1 MESNLFQLLIEAFP
15 KIILPGLA
23 LTLPMTAVSFFFA
36 LIIAVVAAM
45 IQYANVK
52 VLKQIIRGY
61 IWIMRGTP
69 LLIQLYVVFFGLPSV
84 GVLIDPVPAAILVF
98 SLNEGA
104 YCAETIRGAM
114 EAVPRGQI
122 EAGYCTG
129 MSYMQIMWH
138 IVLPQTFKS
147 AFPALSNSLI
157 GMVKDMSLTAN
168 IAVAEM
174 FFRTQRIISTHY
186 HALAFYLEL
195 ALIYLLFCTVLT
207 FLQRFV
213 EKKLDITRRKPKQI
227 RLFGDWT
234 GGEPANEPAAAPVS
248 SGERTGGAS

>member
-1 MESNLFQLLIEAFP
+1 MGNDVFQLVLDSFP
-15 KIILPGLA
+15 KIILPGLT
-23 LTLPMTAVSFFFA
+23 LTLPLTAVSFFLA
-36 LIIAVVAAM
+36 LVIAVACAM
-45 IQYANVK
+45 IQFANIR
-52 VLKQIIRGY
+52 VLKQIVRGY

-84 GVLIDPVPAAILVF
+84 GIIIDPIPSAILVF

-114 EAVPRGQI
+114 ESVPKGQI

-129 MSYMQIMWH
+129 MSYMQIMFH
-138 IVLPQTFKS
+138 VVLPQAFKT

-168 IAVAEM
+168 IAVSEM
-174 FFRTQRIISTHY
+174 FFRTQRIISQHY
-186 HALAFYLEL
+186 HALVFYLEL

-213 EKKLDITRRKPKQI
+213 ERKLDVSKRKPKAV
-227 RLFGDWT
+227 RLP
-234 GGEPANEPAAAPVS
+234 EE
-248 SGERTGGAS
+248 GGAA

>member
-1 MESNLFQLLIEAFP
+1 MGNDVFQLVLDSFP
-15 KIILPGLA
+15 KIILPGLT
-23 LTLPMTAVSFFFA
+23 LTLPLTAVSFLFA
-36 LIIAVVAAM
+36 LIIAVACAM
-45 IQYANVK
+45 IQFANIK
-52 VLKQIIRGY
+52 VLKQIVRGY

-84 GVLIDPVPAAILVF
+84 DIIIDPIPSAILVF

-114 EAVPRGQI
+114 ESVPKGQI

-129 MSYMQIMWH
+129 MSYMQIMFH
-138 IVLPQTFKS
+138 VVLPQAFKT

-168 IAVAEM
+168 IAVSEM
-174 FFRTQRIISTHY
+174 FFRTQRIISQHY

-213 EKKLDITRRKPKQI
+213 EKKLDVSRRKPKAVK
-227 RLFGDWT
+227 LPPE
-234 GGEPANEPAAAPVS
+234 GGMP
-248 SGERTGGAS
+248 

>member
-1 MESNLFQLLIEAFP
+1 MGNDVFQLILDSFP
-15 KIILPGLA
+15 KIILPGLT
-23 LTLPMTAVSFFFA
+23 LTLPLTAVSFVLA
-36 LIIAVVAAM
+36 LIIAVTCAM
-45 IQYANVK
+45 IQFANVRI
-52 VLKQIIRGY
+52 LKQIVRGY

-84 GVLIDPVPAAILVF
+84 GIIIDPIPSAILVF

-114 EAVPRGQI
+114 ESVPKGQI

-129 MSYMQIMWH
+129 MSYMQIMFH
-138 IVLPQTFKS
+138 VVLPQTFKT

-168 IAVAEM
+168 IAVSEM
-174 FFRTQRIISTHY
+174 FFRTQRIISQHY

-213 EKKLDITRRKPKQI
+213 EKKLDVSKRKPKAVK
-227 RLFGDWT
+227 LPVK
-234 GGEPANEPAAAPVS
+234 GEAA
-248 SGERTGGAS
+248 

>member
-1 MESNLFQLLIEAFP
+1 MGNDVFQLVLDSFP
-15 KIILPGLA
+15 KIILPGLT
-23 LTLPMTAVSFFFA
+23 LTLPLTAVSFLFA
-36 LIIAVVAAM
+36 LIIAVLAAM
-45 IQYANVK
+45 AQFANLK
-52 VLKQIIRGY
+52 GLKQIIRGY

-84 GVLIDPVPAAILVF
+84 GIVIDPIPSAILVF

-114 EAVPRGQI
+114 ESVPKGQI

-129 MSYMQIMWH
+129 MSYMQIMFH
-138 IVLPQTFKS
+138 VVLPQAFKT

-174 FFRTQRIISTHY
+174 FFRTQRIISQHY
-186 HALAFYLEL
+186 NALVFYLEL

-213 EKKLDITRRKPKQI
+213 EKKLDVARRKPKEVK
-227 RLFGDWT
+227 L
-234 GGEPANEPAAAPVS
+234 PAEVKLS
-248 SGERTGGAS
+248 

>member
-1 MESNLFQLLIEAFP
+1 MGNDVFQLILDSFP
-15 KIILPGLA
+15 KIILPGLT
-23 LTLPMTAVSFFFA
+23 LTLPLTAVSFVLA
-36 LIIAVVAAM
+36 LIIAVTCAM
-45 IQYANVK
+45 IQFANVRI
-52 VLKQIIRGY
+52 LKQIVRGY

-84 GVLIDPVPAAILVF
+84 GIIIDPIPSAILVF

-114 EAVPRGQI
+114 ESVPKGQI

-129 MSYMQIMWH
+129 MSYMQIMFH
-138 IVLPQTFKS
+138 VVLPQTFKT

-168 IAVAEM
+168 IAVSEM
-174 FFRTQRIISTHY
+174 FFRTQRIISQHY

-213 EKKLDITRRKPKQI
+213 EKKLDVSKRKPKAVK
-227 RLFGDWT
+227 LPEK
-234 GGEPANEPAAAPVS
+234 GEAA
-248 SGERTGGAS
+248 